1 LRSTREYHYAE
12 EAMYHRLAPGE
23 GELPLAEMLA
33 ALPRDLVV
41 GLEVPMLSRAEAGV
55 SAYDRLLPCV
65 QSARALLARVDE
77 TR

>member
-1 LRSTREYHYAE
+1 
-12 EAMYHRLAPGE
+12 
-23 GELPLAEMLA
+23 MLA

-41 GLEVPMLSRAEAGV
+41 GLEVPMRSLAEAGV

-65 QSARALLARVDE
+65 SGARALLARVDE